1 MFVYFDK
8 IGNKTMKKEDLGLA
22 LRAIGYLVT
31 TIEIRDLGIFLDPK
45 KSGILNFE

>member
-8 IGNKTMKKEDLGLA
+8 TGNKTIKKDDLGLA

-31 TIEIRDLGIFLDPK
+31 TIEIRELGMFLDPK
-45 KSGILNFE
+45 KMGILNFE

>member
-8 IGNKTMKKEDLGLA
+8 TGNKTIRKEDLGLA

-31 TIEIRDLGIFLDPK
+31 TVEIRELGLFLDPK
-45 KSGILNFE
+45 KS